1 MTTQFADNQKRA
13 EVHFAAEQE
22 PMAIYRFD
30 DGTVVKAK
38 SVLFHVERIEG
49 AYNPD
54 GTPVYSMTWQQ
65 VMVVVSP
72 DEIKRKP

>member
-1 MTTQFADNQKRA
+1 MTVDISNHKRA
-13 EVHFAAEQE
+13 EVHFVAEQE

-38 SVLFHVERIEG
+38 SVLMHVERIEG
-49 AYNPD
+49 AFNPD
-54 GTPVYSMTWQQ
+54 GTPVYNMVWNQ
-65 VMVVVSP
+65 VLTVVSP